1 MKRDLHRVYYVN
13 KLSRFFPY
21 FSILTVFRY
30 FRQILVRNYLGHPV
44 HTDYRN
50 HNIYLERLR
59 PVSPRASEL
68 LVDFDWS
75 FRLRL
80 SKRLDK
86 SKLIFC
92 LFSVIKEDRSSC
104 LRLEAKEDES
114 AEVDDLVPSPQDNS
128 RFSVLSLENLPK
140 DVCSL
145 DVDEVSLRPLLFE
158 VGIILKCSIFKS
170 EIKVFENFV

>member
-1 MKRDLHRVYYVN
+1 M
-13 KLSRFFPY
+13 
-21 FSILTVFRY
+21 
-30 FRQILVRNYLGHPV
+30 
-44 HTDYRN
+44 
-50 HNIYLERLR
+50 R
-59 PVSPRASEL
+59 PRTSVL

-75 FRLRL
+75 FRSRL

-104 LRLEAKEDES
+104 LRLEAKEDAEES
-114 AEVDDLVPSPQDNS
+114 EVDDLVPSPPQDNS

-145 DVDEVSLRPLLFE
+145 DVEEVSLRPLLLE
-158 VGIILKCSIFKS
+158 VGIILKCSKIELYFQKNS
-170 EIKVFENFV
+170 SNRREFCTL

>member
-1 MKRDLHRVYYVN
+1 MRPRVSV
-13 KLSRFFPY
+13 
-21 FSILTVFRY
+21 
-30 FRQILVRNYLGHPV
+30 
-44 HTDYRN
+44 
-50 HNIYLERLR
+50 
-59 PVSPRASEL
+59 L

-75 FRLRL
+75 FRSRL

-104 LRLEAKEDES
+104 LRLEAKEDAEES
-114 AEVDDLVPSPQDNS
+114 EVDDLVPSPQDNS

-145 DVDEVSLRPLLFE
+145 DVEEVSLRPLLLE
-158 VGIILKCSIFKS
+158 VGIILKCSKIELFFKKTRQIEGS
-170 EIKVFENFV
+170 FALHTIRKVKFLSKNLILTKPRHFTSFSS

>member
-1 MKRDLHRVYYVN
+1 M
-13 KLSRFFPY
+13 
-21 FSILTVFRY
+21 
-30 FRQILVRNYLGHPV
+30 
-44 HTDYRN
+44 
-50 HNIYLERLR
+50 
-59 PVSPRASEL
+59 SPRASEL

-114 AEVDDLVPSPQDNS
+114 AEVDDLVPPPQDNS

-145 DVDEVSLRPLLFE
+145 DVDEESLRPLLFE

>member
-1 MKRDLHRVYYVN
+1 MRPRVSV
-13 KLSRFFPY
+13 
-21 FSILTVFRY
+21 
-30 FRQILVRNYLGHPV
+30 
-44 HTDYRN
+44 
-50 HNIYLERLR
+50 
-59 PVSPRASEL
+59 L

-75 FRLRL
+75 FRSRL

-104 LRLEAKEDES
+104 LRLEAKEDAEES
-114 AEVDDLVPSPQDNS
+114 EVDDLVPSPQDNS

-145 DVDEVSLRPLLFE
+145 DVEEVSLRPLLLE
-158 VGIILKCSIFKS
+158 VGIILKCSKIELFFKKLVKS
-170 EIKVFENFV
+170 KGVLHCTLFEKSNFCPKI